1 MVDKLYQKIGL
12 MHRCRVCAESCLP
25 SRLFEGLLW
34 GNFMV
39 LAGKFSNL
47 GFDWAI
53 SRKQTLRMLSPA
65 AANDCGFNRSMQ
77 HLISSDVEEDVENET
92 ETEDLLHRR
101 TKGIDVGSLAKG

>member
-1 MVDKLYQKIGL
+1 MPIGEEESIPL
-12 MHRCRVCAESCLP
+12 LVAESCLP

-39 LAGKFSNL
+39 LAGKFSTL

-65 AANDCGFNRSMQ
+65 AASGQLRT
-77 HLISSDVEEDVENET
+77 LSDEAILGYQV
-92 ETEDLLHRR
+92 
-101 TKGIDVGSLAKG
+101 